1 MGQAYFK
8 TDKISVESSDEKG
21 QIYQQKKEKKER
33 KGRDVITTA
42 ISFQRLIFFC
52 CVIKMPSA
60 LVFGIKTGCV
70 QNDGV
75 YLCRQYQS
83 YAARLSFPFDEA
95 GC

>member
-1 MGQAYFK
+1 MK
-8 TDKISVESSDEKG
+8 DKFIEK
-21 QIYQQKKEKKER
+21 KRKKER

-42 ISFQRLIFFC
+42 ISTQRLIFSA
-52 CVIKMPSA
+52 VIKMPSA

>member
-8 TDKISVESSDEKG
+8 TDKISVESSDEEG
-21 QIYQQKKEKKER
+21 QIYREKKKKGKER
-33 KGRDVITTA
+33 
-42 ISFQRLIFFC
+42 QRCNYNSNINPKTDFFA
-52 CVIKMPSA
+52 VIKMPSA